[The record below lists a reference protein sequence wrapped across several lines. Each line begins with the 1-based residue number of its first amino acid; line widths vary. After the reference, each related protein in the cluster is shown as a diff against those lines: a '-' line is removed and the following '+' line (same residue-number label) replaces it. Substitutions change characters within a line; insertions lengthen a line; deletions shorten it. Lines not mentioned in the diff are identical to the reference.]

1 MRGASVVLGS
11 LITLTIA
18 FGTQAAMSADL
29 RKAVR
34 NVEQHEG
41 AFHRALDPV
50 WYGGELTPVVVEVA
64 PLKAPPAAARMVPRA
79 PGATGS
85 GAGAAVTVRIS

>member
-18 FGTQAAMSADL
+18 FGTQAAMSSDL
-29 RKAVR
+29 RNAIR
-34 NVEQHEG
+34 NVEQREG
-41 AFHRALDPV
+41 TFHRALDPV

-64 PLKAPPAAARMVPRA
+64 PLKAPPAAARMVPRT
-79 PGATGS
+79 PGATQR
-85 GAGAAVTVRIS
+85 GAAVTVRIS